1 MERNGYEMTHDIMSQ
16 QLAKKKK
23 DPMSIFLLKGKSKT
37 SKKNKSQLK
46 VNEVSKHKTGSGKG
60 NGKR

>member
-1 MERNGYEMTHDIMSQ
+1 MERNGYEMSHDIMSQ
-16 QLAKKKK
+16 QLSKKKK

-37 SKKNKSQLK
+37 SKNNKSQLK
-46 VNEVSKHKTGSGKG
+46 SNEVSKYKTGNPKS

>member
-1 MERNGYEMTHDIMSQ
+1 MERNGYEMTHDIMSK

-23 DPMSIFLLKGKSKT
+23 DPMSIFLRKRPVKT
-37 SKKNKSQLK
+37 SKKNKSQVN
-46 VNEVSKHKTGSGKG
+46 VNEVSKHKTGSPKS